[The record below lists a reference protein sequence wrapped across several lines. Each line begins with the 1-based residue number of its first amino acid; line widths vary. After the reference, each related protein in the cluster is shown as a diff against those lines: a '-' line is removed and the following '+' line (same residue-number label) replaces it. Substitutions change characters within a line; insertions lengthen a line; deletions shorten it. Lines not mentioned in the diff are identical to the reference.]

1 MLYPLHEKSIAIWKK
16 FKYKLAHLT
25 KMPPITI
32 RKIENNEINQRL
44 KFIQKK
50 ILCIAQCGNSGISV
64 SLKFLREI
72 SVGISEAMKVL
83 AFKLVKWQF

>member
-1 MLYPLHEKSIAIWKK
+1 
-16 FKYKLAHLT
+16 
-25 KMPPITI
+25 MPPITI

-50 ILCIAQCGNSGISV
+50 ILCIAQCGNSGISM

-72 SVGISEAMKVL
+72 SMGISEAMKNGSFR
-83 AFKLVKWQF
+83 ASHITSIDFT